1 VHVCEI
7 FASSWLSETSAAP
20 EFINPETE
28 ALEAFETLWDIAS
41 KAVVL
46 HELGSAGG

>member
-1 VHVCEI
+1 MQ
-7 FASSWLSETSAAP
+7 FARSLLSENSAAP

-28 ALEAFETLWDIAS
+28 ALAAFDTLWDIAS

-46 HELGSAGG
+46 HELGNAGN